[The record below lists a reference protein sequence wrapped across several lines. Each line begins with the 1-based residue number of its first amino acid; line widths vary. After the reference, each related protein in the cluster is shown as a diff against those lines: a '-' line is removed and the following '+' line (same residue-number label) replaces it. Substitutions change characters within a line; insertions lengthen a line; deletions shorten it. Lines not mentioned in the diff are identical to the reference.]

1 MNINECLEKG
11 YLTKIEPD
19 KELIK
24 KEIEE
29 SEYDFEK
36 AKKTFD
42 DKDYKWSII
51 KSYYAMFHVAR
62 ALLFK
67 LGLKEKRHF
76 AISVVLDELNNNIPD
91 LVKYTKLSSSK
102 VKSIIGVLKEYMS
115 IIPSSEYKEFE
126 SKVKQLSPHR
136 SDKDIPYFALA
147 LKLDCAIWS
156 NEPSFK
162 QQSKVEILNT
172 KELKEI
178 LNFSESSLT

>member
-76 AISVVLDELNNNIPD
+76 AISVVFILPYLLSLFYPFRCILYARLY
-91 LVKYTKLSSSK
+91 LVD
-102 VKSIIGVLKEYMS
+102 
-115 IIPSSEYKEFE
+115 F
-126 SKVKQLSPHR
+126 
-136 SDKDIPYFALA
+136 
-147 LKLDCAIWS
+147 
-156 NEPSFK
+156 
-162 QQSKVEILNT
+162 
-172 KELKEI
+172 
-178 LNFSESSLT
+178 